1 LEFALDRGIETVLWL
16 QRFSPSLDFLF
27 RSLTFLG
34 DQEFFML
41 LLPFYYWCIDRRR
54 GARLII
60 LFLLSAYVNV
70 AAKHFFD
77 QPRPFDYD
85 PRVRSIVPASGGGL
99 PSGHTQNTM
108 VVWGYLAFAGRHPAL
123 WLLAS
128 TLIIGV
134 PLSRVYLG
142 VHFPT
147 DLAGGYVLGI
157 ALLGLYTWLAAPIER
172 WFTRCSFAQRMMVA
186 VLLPALAAFAV
197 PGADRGGW
205 AACGTFAGMAAGFL
219 LERRWICFQS
229 TGAWWRR
236 SLRFLVGIVVLFFIY
251 AGLQRAFAAMEPM
264 AFFRFVRYA
273 AVGLWGA
280 LGAPWLFLRLRLA
293 DRAAGAHESVP

>member
-1 LEFALDRGIETVLWL
+1 VEYALDRGVEIVLWL
-16 QRFSPSLDFLF
+16 QQFSPALDFLF
-27 RSLTFLG
+27 IAFTFLG

-41 LLPFYYWCIDRRR
+41 LLPFYYWCVDRRR

-60 LFLLSAYVNV
+60 LFLLSAYVNL

-77 QPRPFDYD
+77 QPRPFEYD
-85 PRVRSIVPASGGGL
+85 PRVHPIVPASGGGL
-99 PSGHTQNTM
+99 PSGHTQNTV
-108 VVWGYLAFAGRHPAL
+108 VVWGYLAFVGRHPAL

-128 TLIIGV
+128 VLIVGV

-157 ALLGLYTWLAAPIER
+157 ALLGLYTWLAAPVER
-172 WFTRCSFAQRMMVA
+172 WFARCSFGRRMLLA
-186 VLLPALAAFAV
+186 VLLPALAAAGAPGSD
-197 PGADRGGW
+197 PGAW
-205 AACGTFAGMAAGFL
+205 SACGTFTGMAVGFL
-219 LERRWICFQS
+219 LERRWIRFQS
-229 TGAWWRR
+229 EGDWWKRL
-236 SLRFLVGIVVLFFIY
+236 LRFVLGLAVLFFIY

-264 AFFRFVRYA
+264 LFFRFVRYA

-280 LGAPWLFLRLRLA
+280 LGAPWLFIRLRLA
-293 DRAAGAHESVP
+293 GRAAEGHETTP